1 MEKAEAL
8 PLATASN
15 ANPSFIV
22 LLDSFLLLLLAPTSD
37 SDNMIARVLTATTT

>member
-1 MEKAEAL
+1 VEKAEAL

-22 LLDSFLLLLLAPTSD
+22 LIASFLILAPTSD
-37 SDNMIARVLTATTT
+37 NDNTIARVLTTTTT